1 MDKLSLFFESWEFF
15 QDAAISGLLAGSLL
29 GAIGIY
35 ILLGRMVFLSA
46 ALSQTASAGVAF
58 ALWLPALMGLHI
70 HDAAPWYLQPIL
82 ISFILT
88 LCIFLVIS
96 IQMRKSR
103 FPDALLAAL
112 YLGGGAATIL
122 IGKQIVHEI
131 QDVQQLLIGNA
142 VLVEHQDYIG
152 LIVITAILLSLFIY
166 CHRGFEAASFSPD
179 GAQVARI
186 PVTALNMVKF
196 VALVLAITYTT
207 RMMGAMPVFALSCLP
222 AVASRHA
229 PNVRTMF
236 FSALFIGAFCGFGG
250 YIAAFLF
257 DFPVGPTQTALALFI
272 VICCEIFFAI
282 WQKAKTHHNMI
293 KENV

>member
-1 MDKLSLFFESWEFF
+1 MDKLILFFESWEFF
-15 QDAAISGLLAGSLL
+15 QEAAISGLLAGSLL

-58 ALWLPALMGLHI
+58 ALWLPALLGLHF
-70 HDAAPWYLQPIL
+70 HDSTPWYLQPIL

-88 LCIFLVIS
+88 LCIFLMVS
-96 IQMRKSR
+96 IQMRKSK

-131 QDVQQLLIGNA
+131 QDVQQLLVGNA
-142 VLVEHQDYIG
+142 VLVDHQEYIG
-152 LIVITAILLSLFIY
+152 LIAITAVILSLFIY
-166 CHRGFEAASFSPD
+166 CHRGFEAASFGPD
-179 GAQVARI
+179 AAQVAGI
-186 PVTALNMVKF
+186 PVTLLNIIKF

-229 PNVRTMF
+229 PNVRSMF
-236 FSALFIGAFCGFGG
+236 YIALFTGAFCGFGG
-250 YIAAFLF
+250 YIAAFIF
-257 DFPVGPTQTALALFI
+257 DFPVGPTQAALALLI
-272 VICCEIFFAI
+272 VILSELIFAI
-282 WQKAKTHHNMI
+282 WRNLKSHHSII

>member
-1 MDKLSLFFESWEFF
+1 MDKLNLFFESWEFF
-15 QDAAISGLLAGSLL
+15 QEAAISGLLAGMLL
-29 GAIGIY
+29 GATGIY

-58 ALWLPALMGLHI
+58 ALWLPALLGLHI
-70 HDAAPWYLQPIL
+70 HDTTPWYLHPIL

-88 LCIFLVIS
+88 LCIFLAVS
-96 IQMRKSR
+96 IQMRKTR

-122 IGKQIVHEI
+122 IGKKIVHEI
-131 QDVQQLLIGNA
+131 QDIQQLLIGNA

-152 LIVITAILLSLFIY
+152 LIVIAAILLSLFIY

-179 GAQVARI
+179 AAQVAGI
-186 PVTALNMVKF
+186 PVTALNMIKF
-196 VALVLAITYTT
+196 IALVLAITYTT

-222 AVASRHA
+222 AVAARHA

-236 FSALFIGAFCGFGG
+236 FIALFIGACCGFGG
-250 YIAAFLF
+250 YIAAFIF
-257 DFPVGPTQTALALFI
+257 DFPVGPTQTALALSI
-272 VICCEIFFAI
+272 VICCEIFFTI
-282 WQKAKTHHNMI
+282 WQKTKHHHRMK
-293 KENV
+293 KENI